1 MHHFQVTR
9 RAKSKFQRQ
18 LKENKLTS
26 RQILSNL
33 FQKSLLEEEKWSLL
47 EEVLYFPKIKQS
59 CKLKTPAIEA
69 TTPEKNW
76 E

>member
-33 FQKSLLEEEKWSLL
+33 FQKSLLEEEK
-47 EEVLYFPKIKQS
+47 
-59 CKLKTPAIEA
+59 
-69 TTPEKNW
+69 
-76 E
+76 